1 MTKAVIYSNGNQES
15 ERAAQ
20 LLSALDT
27 EFQIYKLNNHFTQRA
42 FENEF
47 GKDTP
52 YPQVAIGAHHVGG
65 LKEALQFCRAK
76 GMLKTS

>member
-20 LLSALDT
+20 LLSALDA

-42 FENEF
+42 FEKEF
-47 GKDTP
+47 GNDAQ
-52 YPQVAIGAHHVGG
+52 YPQVAIGAIHVGG